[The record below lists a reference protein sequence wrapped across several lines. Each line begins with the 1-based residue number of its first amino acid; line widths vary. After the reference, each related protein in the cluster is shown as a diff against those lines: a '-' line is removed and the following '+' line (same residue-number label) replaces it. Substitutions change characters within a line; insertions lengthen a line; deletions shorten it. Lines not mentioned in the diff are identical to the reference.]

1 MVSWSRNSSHSR
13 RHCQPYFFRT
23 DTVFLYGGDAQA
35 GRPASLTYGA
45 VARIAAQELEYE
57 GDAAGEAVD
66 RIFRRCRRTVGSNRC
81 GSTGT
86 RSRSRLCLRFRG
98 DGLWHAGRKPTIT
111 MVLRSGAKAMNM
123 RIPAHAATGRSAG
136 RLCKRQP
143 CSRSKGMNTS
153 GRRSFAIR
161 MLIGLSFGR
170 FPVPNCEKSRS
181 TKKHGS
187 PP

>member
-57 GDAAGEAVD
+57 GDAAGGAVD

-98 DGLWHAGRKPTIT
+98 TACGTPGGSPQ
-111 MVLRSGAKAMNM
+111 LRGAKAMNM

-136 RLCKRQP
+136 RLCERQP

-153 GRRSFAIR
+153 SRRSFAIR

>member
-98 DGLWHAGRKPTIT
+98 TACGTPG
-111 MVLRSGAKAMNM
+111 
-123 RIPAHAATGRSAG
+123 
-136 RLCKRQP
+136 
-143 CSRSKGMNTS
+143 
-153 GRRSFAIR
+153 
-161 MLIGLSFGR
+161 
-170 FPVPNCEKSRS
+170 
-181 TKKHGS
+181 GS
-187 PP
+187 PQLRWCYGAELKL

>member
-86 RSRSRLCLRFRG
+86 RSRSSL
-98 DGLWHAGRKPTIT
+98 
-111 MVLRSGAKAMNM
+111 
-123 RIPAHAATGRSAG
+123 IPAHAATGRSAG

>member
-66 RIFRRCRRTVGSNRC
+66 RIFRRCRRTVGS
-81 GSTGT
+81 
-86 RSRSRLCLRFRG
+86 

>member
-1 MVSWSRNSSHSR
+1 
-13 RHCQPYFFRT
+13 
-23 DTVFLYGGDAQA
+23 
-35 GRPASLTYGA
+35 
-45 VARIAAQELEYE
+45 
-57 GDAAGEAVD
+57 
-66 RIFRRCRRTVGSNRC
+66 
-81 GSTGT
+81 
-86 RSRSRLCLRFRG
+86 
-98 DGLWHAGRKPTIT
+98 
-111 MVLRSGAKAMNM
+111 M